1 MSLAV
6 TPAAAEHLSRQLQT
20 KPDARGIRLGVKP
33 SGCSGYM
40 YIVDF
45 VNDPTEQDIAL
56 DFHGVPVF
64 VDDLSY
70 PMMDAVEVDMVTEGL
85 NRGLRF
91 TNANAISECGCG
103 ESFSV

>member
-20 KPDARGIRLGVKP
+20 KTDVRGIRLGVKP

-45 VNDPTEQDIAL
+45 VSEPTAQDIAL

-91 TNANAISECGCG
+91 NNANAISECGCG

>member
-1 MSLAV
+1 MSLTV
-6 TPAAAEHLSRQLQT
+6 TTTAADHLRRQLEQKT
-20 KPDARGIRLGVKP
+20 DAAGIRLGVKP

-40 YIVDF
+40 YVVDF
-45 VNDPTEQDIAL
+45 VDQPTDKDIAL

-70 PMMDAVEVDMVTEGL
+70 PMMDAVEVDLVTEGL

-91 TNANAISECGCG
+91 HNANAISECGCG